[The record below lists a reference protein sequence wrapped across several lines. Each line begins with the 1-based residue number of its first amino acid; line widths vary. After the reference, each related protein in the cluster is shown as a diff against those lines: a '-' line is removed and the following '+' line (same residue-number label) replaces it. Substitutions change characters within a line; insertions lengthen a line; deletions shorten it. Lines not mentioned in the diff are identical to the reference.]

1 MSHEHG
7 QRPPKV
13 VAQGG
18 EPSQTAEGGFNAQTN
33 LASSHLT
40 ANQRRLLSLQQT
52 HGNQAVR
59 RMVEQQHGTAATIQR
74 DLSAYT
80 REHIDVE
87 PIMGEGTPPID
98 RYTADAPGIQRAL
111 QALIDA
117 GKIRVRSSGDQQF
130 FSNISATREEI
141 EAAFT
146 GARYAR
152 AAQMATALLEDHR
165 TSVYSA
171 EEVTYIPGL
180 IWDTNLG
187 RRQQNLDV
195 QTRRSLTGAERAAAQ
210 SVFGGGIDYDRIVLE
225 DAPIMSLGGFART
238 TPWTINFPAGT
249 VAGNAL
255 DTAWL
260 IHEMGHSW
268 QYQHGVSMIRTLYH
282 AVRGVYDYGGEERL
296 AAETAAGH
304 GLQAFQTEQQADI
317 ASDYYKIISGAR
329 RGNVAVYQPYIDEF
343 RSGHYR

>member
-1 MSHEHG
+1 MSHEHR
-7 QRPPKV
+7 QPLPI
-13 VAQGG
+13 ADHQGN
-18 EPSQTAEGGFNAQTN
+18 ESSQNADSGFNAQSA
-33 LASSHLT
+33 LASSTLNT
-40 ANQRRLLSLQQT
+40 NQRRLLSLQQT

-59 RMVEQQHGTAATIQR
+59 RLIEQQRGTAATLQR

-87 PIMGEGTPPID
+87 PTMGEGVPPID

-111 QALIDA
+111 QTLIDA
-117 GKIRVRSSGDQQF
+117 TKIRIRSAGDQQF

-141 EAAFT
+141 EAALT
-146 GARYAR
+146 AAGYAR
-152 AAQMATALLEDHR
+152 AAQMATALMEDHR

-180 IWDTNLG
+180 IWDTNLA

-195 QTRRSLTGAERAAAQ
+195 QARRSLTGAEHAAAE
-210 SVFGGGIDYDRIVLE
+210 SVFGSGINYDRIVLE
-225 DAPIMSLGGFART
+225 DAPVMSLGGFART
-238 TPWTINFPAGT
+238 TPWTINFPSGT
-249 VAGNAL
+249 VTGNSL

-282 AVRGVYDYGGEERL
+282 AVRGVYDYGGETRL

-317 ASDYYKIISGAR
+317 ASDYYKIISGSR
-329 RGNVAVYQPYIDEF
+329 QGDVAVYQPYIDEF